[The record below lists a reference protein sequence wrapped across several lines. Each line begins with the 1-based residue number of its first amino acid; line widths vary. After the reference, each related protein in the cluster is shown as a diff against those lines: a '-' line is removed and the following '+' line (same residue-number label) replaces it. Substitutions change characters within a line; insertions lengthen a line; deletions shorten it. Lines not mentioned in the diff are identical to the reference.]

1 MGAAAAAAAARG
13 PRVGGGGP
21 GVCRGAARD
30 RRAGGPG
37 RAEPPVTAPVLP
49 AGPARFQCPEDFCAR
64 RLAPGAA
71 FCPESLGAPGKR
83 LLLISAPADFRPES
97 LSGHRLALPGSPL
110 LRASQP
116 DGSQKVYRLQASRE
130 ESAARL
136 LIAAG
141 RPERLACA
149 RPFGASLRIQE
160 RHAEPG
166 AARALF
172 PVAERP
178 PPRLP
183 QGLKQRFFP
192 FGARLKG
199 PRPSSEAAGKA
210 ARKRGKKR
218 PLLPLKQALWRP
230 EGPEQL
236 LGGSPEPA
244 GGLLGG
250 WARAGSKPPLLEE
263 EEAAAT
269 EPAVLPVLGGQ
280 LLWQD
285 ARPSGHLEEGSSSGE
300 VEEPDRR
307 RARKRE
313 KWKTGLETEELPD
326 PSSRYWP
333 PEQEPWWQGG
343 REPEGDGGDCAGE
356 LAGCKAKKKKKKKTM
371 QEELWDA
378 AAIKEE
384 PVDVPCQRSLPEE
397 NPRAIGEDPAGV
409 PSCKKKKK
417 KKSRERLAE
426 GLWGAAAIKEELG
439 DVPCPGNLLE
449 EGLGSPRE
457 EPGWE
462 LAGYIKESPGK
473 GAGRLWGI
481 VALKEELGDAPSLGS
496 LAQESRGVTPED
508 PAGELPNCKKKKKK
522 SRERLVEGL
531 WGVAA
536 IKEEPRDI
544 SCLGSLLEEGLGSD
558 KGGPAGELLAC
569 KKKKKGK
576 LDKEPLQEQGTET
589 QVDWATPLWQE
600 RGPEEPLQTN
610 GAAPSPRP
618 KKKKKG
624 RREREDQAGLYAAG
638 T

>member
-1 MGAAAAAAAARG
+1 MQPPGRRGAGAARG
-13 PRVGGGGP
+13 PAEM
-21 GVCRGAARD
+21 GAAE
-30 RRAGGPG
+30 A
-37 RAEPPVTAPVLP
+37 

-64 RLAPGAA
+64 RLAA

-110 LRASQP
+110 WRASQP
-116 DGSQKVYRLQASRE
+116 DGSQKVYSLQASRE

-160 RHAEPG
+160 THADPG

-178 PPRLP
+178 PPRVP
-183 QGLKQRFFP
+183 EGLKQRFFP

-199 PRPSSEAAGKA
+199 SEAAGKA

-230 EGPEQL
+230 EGPKQL

-250 WARAGSKPPLLEE
+250 WARAGSKQPLLEE
-263 EEAAAT
+263 EEEEEAAT
-269 EPAVLPVLGGQ
+269 EPAMLPVLGGQ

-285 ARPSGHLEEGSSSGE
+285 ARPSGHLEEGSS

-326 PSSRYWP
+326 PSSRYWQ
-333 PEQEPWWQGG
+333 PEQEPRRQGG
-343 REPEGDGGDCAGE
+343 REPQGDGGDCAGE
-356 LAGCKAKKKKKKKTM
+356 PAGCKAKKKKKKKTM
-371 QEELWDA
+371 QEAVAEDLWDA

-384 PVDVPCQRSLPEE
+384 PVDVPCLWSLPEE
-397 NPRAIGEDPAGV
+397 NPRAIREDPAGV
-409 PSCKKKKK
+409 PSCKKKKKK

-473 GAGRLWGI
+473 GAGGLWGI

-496 LAQESRGVTPED
+496 LAQESRGVITED

-558 KGGPAGELLAC
+558 RGGPAGELLAC
-569 KKKKKGK
+569 KKKKRGK

-600 RGPEEPLQTN
+600 RRPEEPLQTN